1 MDKFKK
7 YFKPRIYIYEIEDV
21 LLSSSDNTQ
30 LSVRSRA
37 SKNYNKVLAYNFI
50 LRKKD
55 KGKDFLRIK
64 KLPNRVF
71 LCEVRQQ
78 KLEYAIYI
86 AESDF
91 TKDWNVYAKI
101 PQLTFLRRLF
111 KQQSNGVFKYKF
123 PLLWNAIN
131 NSQNKKSVYIT
142 EHYAQNENEDYY
154 IAHDFSDFDYKTLV
168 TEGELTKRNK
178 YMLKSYIIEFTNVYK
193 EMLKF
198 AGSKDFKTLLRQ
210 IKNGTIENEAVAY
223 LGLAKFAIFSFKI
236 ITMFTNGGNAS
247 NSNEDSLIDLFFGGM
262 DNFEVENF
270 NFLDLTQ
277 QDVDMLNDGKFDNL
291 ISQWEDSSLVQNDSA
306 AISFTG
312 NSANTGNIFD
322 DRGLDVLNE
331 AREKGID
338 LKSSYERAP
347 DGGIMNKDKYD
358 IEQAIK
364 QGLKDGKISQQKCD
378 YLLDK
383 LLKS

>member
-1 MDKFKK
+1 MDKLKK
-7 YFKPRIYIYEIEDV
+7 YFKPRIYIYEIDDV

-30 LSVRSRA
+30 LSVRSGA

-64 KLPNRVF
+64 KLSNKVF

-91 TKDWNVYAKI
+91 TKNWNVYAKI

-193 EMLKF
+193 EMIEINLK
-198 AGSKDFKTLLRQ
+198 
-210 IKNGTIENEAVAY
+210 IEEM
-223 LGLAKFAIFSFKI
+223 LDKHHSFY
-236 ITMFTNGGNAS
+236 
-247 NSNEDSLIDLFFGGM
+247 
-262 DNFEVENF
+262 
-270 NFLDLTQ
+270 
-277 QDVDMLNDGKFDNL
+277 
-291 ISQWEDSSLVQNDSA
+291 
-306 AISFTG
+306 
-312 NSANTGNIFD
+312 
-322 DRGLDVLNE
+322 R
-331 AREKGID
+331 
-338 LKSSYERAP
+338 
-347 DGGIMNKDKYD
+347 KYD
-358 IEQAIK
+358 SIY
-364 QGLKDGKISQQKCD
+364 KI
-378 YLLDK
+378 
-383 LLKS
+383 